1 MVVLDAKAVQSS
13 CEAALSNYSKWANSG
28 FWASFFQVDL
38 NLAHEKIEKLPSV
51 NVREQM
57 CIFLLSGIETAS
69 SSEMNSRLSYME
81 AVLKDMRERE
91 LSLLERY
98 FALRRDGLSAL
109 FIAALSTMLIVF
121 VIGMQQDV
129 FSIAASTLLTMIA
142 IACFMMG
149 RRSFKNKYVNI
160 KREAGNPG
168 NRQRFI
174 LWGQS

>member
-38 NLAHEKIEKLPSV
+38 NLAQGKIEKLPSV
-51 NVREQM
+51 HVREQM
-57 CIFLLSGIETAS
+57 CISLISGIETVT
-69 SSEMNSRLSYME
+69 SSEMNRRLSYME

-109 FIAALSTMLIVF
+109 FLAAISMMLIVF
-121 VIGMQQDV
+121 MIGMQQDA
-129 FSIAASTLLTMIA
+129 FAITTSTVLLITA
-142 IACFMMG
+142 IGCFMMG
-149 RRSFKNKYVNI
+149 RKSFKNKYLNI